1 MFSFRGPKLKIFAGV
16 LAIIALAAGVY
27 MTFFQSRGF
36 VKTTARIIDVRLD
49 SSGESSVYFPTVEYT
64 VDGKTYTAE
73 LDTGSGSYRAG
84 QTIPVLY
91 DPNDPAVAH
100 DGSGFGL
107 YLMIAGGVILAVI
120 IVSSLME
127 KKSQKQAK
135 ELRESKGQAGYAPSV
150 QGAERELY
158 FVTDTGTAKVGH
170 RIEDQARNVLY
181 EAKMTKYSLTTPY
194 SFDFI
199 DHEHGTVTPHLVGH
213 EEATEWGNSLLL
225 DNHYTFEMD
234 GVDVWKHLKR
244 NGISAETERKEAS
257 IWPRYRVLRDGQEI
271 AVIESSS
278 QYVHEEDAEAHS
290 VMNKMAVPGFYR
302 IWTREE
308 NLDAVFTVAM
318 AFARTGA
325 LNDEGGAFGKQ
336 IRTAVFGKK

>member
-1 MFSFRGPKLKIFAGV
+1 MFSLRGPKLKILAGA
-16 LAIIALAAGVY
+16 LAVIALVVGVY

-64 VDGKTYTAE
+64 VDGQTYTAE
-73 LDTGSGSYRAG
+73 LDTGSGSYQVG
-84 QTIPVLY
+84 QTITVLY
-91 DPNDPAVAH
+91 DPNNPAVAH
-100 DGSGFGL
+100 DGGGFGL

-120 IVSSLME
+120 IVSAIME

-135 ELRESKGQAGYAPSV
+135 ELRESHGQAGYAPSV

-158 FVTDTGTAKVGH
+158 FLTDTGTARVGH
-170 RIEDQARNVLY
+170 RMEDQARNVLY

-194 SFDFI
+194 GFDFI
-199 DHEHGTVTPHLVGH
+199 DHEHNTVTPHLVGH

-225 DNHYTFEMD
+225 DNHYTFELD
-234 GVDVWKHLKR
+234 GVDVWKHLKQ
-244 NGISAETERKEAS
+244 NGISAETERKDAS

-302 IWTREE
+302 IWTREK

-325 LNDEGGAFGKQ
+325 LNDEGGTFGKQ
-336 IRTAVFGKK
+336 IRTTVFGKK

>member
-1 MFSFRGPKLKIFAGV
+1 MFSVRGPKLKIFAGILALIV
-16 LAIIALAAGVY
+16 LIVGAY

-36 VKTTARIIDVRLD
+36 VKTSASITDLRMD
-49 SSGESSVYFPTVEYT
+49 SAGESTVYYPTVEYT
-64 VDGKTYTAE
+64 VEGTTYTTE
-73 LDTGSGSYRAG
+73 LDTGSGSYQIG
-84 QTIPVLY
+84 QTISVLY
-91 DPNDPAVAH
+91 DPQNPSVAH
-100 DGSGFGL
+100 DGGGFGL
-107 YLMIAGGVILAVI
+107 YLMIAGAVILAVI
-120 IVSSLME
+120 IFSTIKE
-127 KKSQKQAK
+127 KQGQQQAQ
-135 ELRESKGQAGYAPSV
+135 EARESRGQAGYAPSV
-150 QGAERELY
+150 QGGERELY
-158 FVTDTGTAKVGH
+158 FLTDTGTAKVGH

-194 SFDFI
+194 GFDFI
-199 DHEHGTVTPHLVGH
+199 DHEHNTVTPHLVGH
-213 EEATEWGNSLLL
+213 EEETDWGNSLLL
-225 DNHYTFEMD
+225 DNHYTFELD
-234 GVDVWKHLKR
+234 GVDVWKHLKQ

-308 NLDAVFTVAM
+308 NLDAVFVTAM

-325 LNDEGGAFGKQ
+325 LNDEGGTFGKQ

>member
-1 MFSFRGPKLKIFAGV
+1 MFSLRGPKLKILAGA
-16 LAIIALAAGVY
+16 LAVIALVVGVY

-64 VDGKTYTAE
+64 VDGQTYTAE
-73 LDTGSGSYRAG
+73 LDTGSGSYQVG
-84 QTIPVLY
+84 QTITVLY
-91 DPNDPAVAH
+91 DPNNPAVAH
-100 DGSGFGL
+100 DGGGFGL

-120 IVSSLME
+120 IVSAIME

-135 ELRESKGQAGYAPSV
+135 ELRESHGQAGYAPSV

-158 FVTDTGTAKVGH
+158 FLTDTGTARVGH
-170 RIEDQARNVLY
+170 RMEDQARNVLY

-194 SFDFI
+194 GFDFI
-199 DHEHGTVTPHLVGH
+199 DHEHNTVTPHLVGH

-225 DNHYTFEMD
+225 DNHYTFELD
-234 GVDVWKHLKR
+234 GVDVWKHLKQ
-244 NGISAETERKEAS
+244 NGISAETERKDAS
-257 IWPRYRVLRDGQEI
+257 IRPRYRVLRDGQEI